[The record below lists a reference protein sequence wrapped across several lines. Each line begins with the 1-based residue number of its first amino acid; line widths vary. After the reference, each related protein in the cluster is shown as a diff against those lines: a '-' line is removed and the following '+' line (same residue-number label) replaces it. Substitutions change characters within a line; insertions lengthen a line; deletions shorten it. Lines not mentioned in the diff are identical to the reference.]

1 MTDIATM
8 ELGQEELQRSQA
20 RLDALRARL
29 AETGL
34 SAILIEHEVDIWY
47 LTGFVGHSATLV
59 VGPTNASILCDARY
73 EEYLQPWAHGGI
85 HDVLIG
91 PRHTKADRIRVVAG
105 DHDLSTI
112 GFQAEHLT
120 VAALQ
125 ALRKELEGIDLVET
139 KGVLAALRAIK
150 DSHEVSLVEQC
161 IQVQGDALDAAM
173 LQVEPGMAESDL
185 AAVIEFEMRTRG
197 ASGASFEPIIAT
209 GSNSSVIHHMPGS
222 KPIEEGMLLVDWGA
236 RIDGYCSDLTRTF
249 CMGPM
254 PGQMAEL
261 YDIVLEAQEAAILA
275 CRPGADC
282 KDVDAVA
289 RKVIASAGYG
299 EAFSHGLGHGLGME
313 VHESPNF
320 SVKSGGITLEAGMIM
335 TVEPGIYLPGMGG
348 VRVED
353 DVLITDDGHR
363 VLSDQLVKSRDA
375 AVRDLG

>member
-8 ELGQEELQRSQA
+8 ELGQEELQRSQV
-20 RLDALRARL
+20 RLEALRAML
-29 AETGL
+29 AEAGL

-73 EEYLQPWAHGGI
+73 EEYLQPWSHGGV
-85 HDVLIG
+85 HEVLIG

-105 DHDLSTI
+105 EHDLSTV
-112 GFQAEHLT
+112 GFQSEHLT
-120 VAALQ
+120 VASLQ

-139 KGVLAALRAIK
+139 TGVLATLRAIK
-150 DSHEVSLVEQC
+150 DLHEVSVIEQC
-161 IQVQGDALDAAM
+161 IQVQGDALEAAM
-173 LQVEPGMAESDL
+173 LQVEVGMAESEL
-185 AAVIEFEMRTRG
+185 AAILEFEMRKRG

-209 GSNSSVIHHMPGS
+209 GSNSSVIHHMPSS

-249 CMGPM
+249 CFGPM
-254 PGQMAEL
+254 PGQMAEI
-261 YDIVLEAQEAAILA
+261 YDIVLEAQEAAIQA
-275 CRPGADC
+275 CCPGADC

-289 RKVIASAGYG
+289 RNVIASAGYG

-320 SVKSGGITLEAGMIM
+320 SVKSGGVVLEAGMVM
-335 TVEPGIYLPGMGG
+335 TVEPGIYLPGIGG
-348 VRVED
+348 IRVED
-353 DVLITDDGHR
+353 DVLITEDGYR
-363 VLSDQLVKSRDA
+363 VLSDRILKSRDTV
-375 AVRDLG
+375 VRDLG

>member
-1 MTDIATM
+1 
-8 ELGQEELQRSQA
+8 
-20 RLDALRARL
+20 
-29 AETGL
+29 
-34 SAILIEHEVDIWY
+34 
-47 LTGFVGHSATLV
+47 
-59 VGPTNASILCDARY
+59 
-73 EEYLQPWAHGGI
+73 
-85 HDVLIG
+85 
-91 PRHTKADRIRVVAG
+91 
-105 DHDLSTI
+105 
-112 GFQAEHLT
+112 
-120 VAALQ
+120 
-125 ALRKELEGIDLVET
+125 
-139 KGVLAALRAIK
+139 
-150 DSHEVSLVEQC
+150 
-161 IQVQGDALDAAM
+161 
-173 LQVEPGMAESDL
+173 
-185 AAVIEFEMRTRG
+185 
-197 ASGASFEPIIAT
+197 
-209 GSNSSVIHHMPGS
+209 
-222 KPIEEGMLLVDWGA
+222 MLLVDWGA

-299 EAFSHGLGHGLGME
+299 EEFSHGLGHGLGME

-335 TVEPGIYLPGMGG
+335 TVEPGIYLPGIGG